1 MLGIHISQAKIW
13 RPLSIGLICF
23 GLLAQQ
29 TQQPPQQP
37 PQPATQQSSQPAA
50 DSGAKFETTAQLV
63 VEDVSVTDKN
73 GKPIEG
79 LTAKDFTITEDGV
92 PQTIKFCEPQKL
104 LDTAAPPPISTAP
117 PARALDSGRAKV
129 DPVTSIQIATEPAGD
144 VRYRDRRLM
153 VLYFDMSAMPPP
165 DQLRAETAAINFV
178 SKNMKGPDLMAV
190 MSFSDGVHVLQDF
203 TDDRDQ
209 LLKVINKLFIGDAQG
224 FDEALADDS
233 AADTGT
239 AFGEDDSEFNIFN
252 TNRQL
257 SALQTAVKMLGA
269 LNEKKVLVYFASGLN
284 LNGLD
289 NQAQFQ
295 STTNAAVRANVT
307 FFAVD
312 ARGLVATPAMGDA
325 SHGSP
330 GGIGMYSGSSALAG
344 AMSFSKSQDTMYALA
359 TDTGGKALLDNNDLG
374 QGIIEA
380 EQSIGDYYIIGYY
393 STNTKLD
400 GKFRRIKIVYNGDPS
415 AKVNYRQGYFGGKV
429 WNKFS
434 ASDKDMQLHDALML
448 GDPITEL
455 TIQLEVNYFEMN
467 SAEYNVPVA
476 AKIPGS
482 ELVLAKRGGYEHTS
496 MEFIGEVKDEYG
508 STVTNIRDTYNIK
521 LTDATAAQLAKQ
533 PIQYDTVL
541 TLLPGSYTIKFLAR
555 DNETGRIGTYTRKFV
570 IPNLAKELKR
580 VPISSVVLSG
590 QRQAVKDALSN
601 AKQKEPTVSPLV
613 EDGIKLI
620 PSVTDVFSRSRD
632 MFVYLQAYEPGAATV
647 QPLVA
652 FVTFYRG
659 DQKAFETAP
668 LPVTEAM
675 TNKLKTMPLRFQF
688 PLNKLPPGKYNCQ
701 VTVLDPSSNKAAF
714 WQKPVMLVQ

>member
-1 MLGIHISQAKIW
+1 MLGIHFSRTNVW
-13 RPLSIGLICF
+13 RPLSIVAVCA

-29 TQQPPQQP
+29 QTQPPP
-37 PQPATQQSSQPAA
+37 SPSPQAA
-50 DSGAKFETTAQLV
+50 PDTGAKFETTSQLV

-79 LTAKDFTITEDGV
+79 LTAKDFTVTEDGV
-92 PQTIKFCEPQKL
+92 PQTIKFLEAQKL
-104 LDTAAPPPISTAP
+104 LDTATPPPVSATAAKP
-117 PARALDSGRAKV
+117 LDSGRAKV
-129 DPVTSIQIATEPAGD
+129 DPVKVDPVTAVQITTETPGD
-144 VRYRDRRLM
+144 LKYRDRRLL

-165 DQLRAETAAINFV
+165 DQLNAETAAIKFV
-178 SKNMKGPDLMAV
+178 SKNMQGPDLMAV

-224 FDEALADDS
+224 FDEATADDS
-233 AADTGT
+233 SA
-239 AFGEDDSEFNIFN
+239 EDDSEFNIFN

-257 SALQTAVKMLGA
+257 SALQTAVHMLGA

-295 STTNAAVRANVT
+295 STTNAAVRANVV
-307 FFAVD
+307 FYAVD
-312 ARGLVATPAMGDA
+312 ARGLIATPPMGDA

-330 GGIGMYSGSSALAG
+330 GGNAMYTGGSAMAG
-344 AMSFSKSQDTMYALA
+344 ITNISKSQDTMYALA
-359 TDTGGKALLDNNDLG
+359 TDTGGKALLDNNDLA

-380 EQSIGDYYIIGYY
+380 EQSIGDYYILGYY

-400 GKFRRIKIVYNGDPS
+400 GKFRRIKITYNGDPS

-429 WNKFS
+429 FSKFTS
-434 ASDKDMQLHDALML
+434 ADKEMQLHDALML

-455 TIQLEVNYFEMN
+455 TIQMEVNFFEMN
-467 SAEYNVPVA
+467 SAEYTIPIA

-482 ELVLAKRGGYEHTS
+482 ELALAKRGGYEHTVI
-496 MEFIGEVKDEYG
+496 EFIGEVKDEYG
-508 STVTNIRDTYNIK
+508 STVTNVRDTYNIK
-521 LTDATAAQLAKQ
+521 LTDETAAQLAKQ

-555 DNETGRIGTYTRKFV
+555 DDETGRIGTYMRKFV
-570 IPNLAKELKR
+570 IPNLAKEQKR

-590 QRQAVKDALSN
+590 QRLDVRDALMN
-601 AKQKEPTVSPLV
+601 AKQKQPTVSPLV

-632 MFVYLQAYEPGAATV
+632 MYVYLQAYEPGAATV
-647 QPLVA
+647 TPLVA

-668 LPVTEAM
+668 LSLTDAM
-675 TNKLKTMPLRFQF
+675 ANKLKTIPVRFQF
-688 PLNKLPPGKYNCQ
+688 PLNKLSPGKYNCQ
-701 VTVLDPSSNKAAF
+701 VTVLDPAGNKAAF
-714 WQKPVMLVQ
+714 WQRPVLLVQ